1 MRPTRPTL
9 TTKFATATTIRI
21 EQTSAI
27 AAIAP
32 NQQTAA
38 ATAEKTTAGPKPMS
52 AKTIAILK
60 ATAPVVQEHGTE
72 ITSTMYGTMFSEF
85 PEVQNL
91 FNMSHHRVAGATKG
105 GAPPGV
111 SRQATALA
119 NAVIGFAANC
129 DQLGNLGDAV
139 PRMVHKHVSL
149 DIRAKH
155 YPIVGGC
162 LLRAIKTVLGD
173 AATDEIIDAWKE
185 AYWFLADL
193 LIQAEDNMRDEIEN
207 MPGGWAGFR
216 QLRVARK
223 VKESDEVTSFYLE
236 STDPSK
242 GLMTFQ
248 PGQFLS
254 LKFDNLQNGRSI
266 VRNYSVSSAPGQNFY
281 RISVKKEP
289 GNAVNGAPAG
299 VVSSHLH
306 NDVHVGSIL
315 HVGVPCGHF
324 YLEPSTK
331 PIVLISGGVGF
342 TPLLSMLEHLV
353 ASSAQKQPV
362 IFVQYARNPS
372 VRAFGEHIESIAKKN
387 DFVTAHTVYGKFDLN
402 QLEKLLLSKDCEF
415 YFCGP
420 AGFMTAVFKSLS
432 EQWSVPA
439 TQLHYEYFG
448 PTQDISA
455 GSSTQSPPPAY
466 PFATDY
472 HTRLMANP
480 SKQSRTGL
488 VVAAAVAASAVVLTT
503 LLRSTK

>member
-1 MRPTRPTL
+1 M
-9 TTKFATATTIRI
+9 
-21 EQTSAI
+21 
-27 AAIAP
+27 AP

-38 ATAEKTTAGPKPMS
+38 TTAEKPAAGPKPMS

-60 ATAPVVQEHGTE
+60 ATAPVVKEHGTE

-91 FNMSHHRVAGATKG
+91 FNMSHHRVAGSTKG

-162 LLRAIKTVLGD
+162 LLRAIKIILGD

-193 LIQAEDNMRDEIEN
+193 LIQAEDNMRDELER

-242 GLMTFQ
+242 GLMTFK

-254 LKFDNLQNGRSI
+254 LKFDNIQQGRSI

-289 GNAVNGAPAG
+289 GNAANDAPAG

-306 NDVHVGSIL
+306 NDVKVGSIL

-342 TPLLSMLEHLV
+342 TPLLSMLESLV
-353 ASSAQKQPV
+353 ASLPKKQPV
-362 IFVQYARNPS
+362 VFVQYARNPN

-387 DFVTAHTVYGKFDLN
+387 DFVTAHTVYGKFDIN
-402 QLEKLLLSKDCEF
+402 ELEKCLPSKDCEF

-432 EQWSVPA
+432 KQWSVPA
-439 TQLHYEYFG
+439 AQQHYEYFG
-448 PTQDISA
+448 PTQDIGADNSTRRPP
-455 GSSTQSPPPAY
+455 SSC
-466 PFATDY
+466 PFATFDY
-472 HTRLMANP
+472 HTRLVTIDD
-480 SKQSRTGL
+480 KQSRTRL
-488 VVAAAVAASAVVLTT
+488 VVAAAVATSAVVLTT
-503 LLRSTK
+503 LLRSRK

>member
-1 MRPTRPTL
+1 M
-9 TTKFATATTIRI
+9 
-21 EQTSAI
+21 
-27 AAIAP
+27 AP

-38 ATAEKTTAGPKPMS
+38 TTAEKPAAGPKPMS
-52 AKTIAILK
+52 TKTIAILK
-60 ATAPVVQEHGTE
+60 ATAPVVKEHGTE

-91 FNMSHHRVAGATKG
+91 FNMSHHRVAGSTKG

-162 LLRAIKTVLGD
+162 LLRAIKIILGD

-193 LIQAEDNMRDEIEN
+193 LIQAEDNMRDELER

-242 GLMTFQ
+242 GLMTFK

-254 LKFDNLQNGRSI
+254 LKFDNIQQGRSI

-281 RISVKKEP
+281 RISVKKES
-289 GNAVNGAPAG
+289 GNAANDAPAG

-306 NDVHVGSIL
+306 NDVKVGSIL

-342 TPLLSMLEHLV
+342 TPLLSMLESLV
-353 ASSAQKQPV
+353 ASSPKKQPV
-362 IFVQYARNPS
+362 VLMQYARNPN

-387 DFVTAHTVYGKFDLN
+387 DFVTAHTVYGKFDINELDKC
-402 QLEKLLLSKDCEF
+402 LPSKDCEF

-432 EQWSVPA
+432 KQWSVPA
-439 TQLHYEYFG
+439 AQLHYEYFG
-448 PTQDISA
+448 PTQDIGA
-455 GSSTQSPPPAY
+455 DNSTQRPPSSC
-466 PFATDY
+466 PFATFDY
-472 HTRLMANP
+472 HTRLVT
-480 SKQSRTGL
+480 SEDKQSRTRL
-488 VVAAAVAASAVVLTT
+488 VVAAAVATSAVVLTT
-503 LLRSTK
+503 LLRSRK

>member
-1 MRPTRPTL
+1 M
-9 TTKFATATTIRI
+9 
-21 EQTSAI
+21 
-27 AAIAP
+27 AP
-32 NQQTAA
+32 NQQSAVS
-38 ATAEKTTAGPKPMS
+38 TAEQRAGPKPMS
-52 AKTIAILK
+52 AKTISILK
-60 ATAPVVQEHGTE
+60 ATAPVVKEHGTE
-72 ITSTMYGTMFSEF
+72 ITSTMYGMMFSEF

-105 GAPPGV
+105 GAPSGV

-162 LLRAIKTVLGD
+162 LLRAIKIVLGD

-193 LIQAEDNMRDEIEN
+193 LIQAEDTMRDELERL
-207 MPGGWAGFR
+207 PGGWAGFR
-216 QLRVARK
+216 ELRVARK
-223 VKESDEVTSFYLE
+223 VKESDEVTSFYLQ

-254 LKFDNLQNGRSI
+254 LKFDHLQPGRSL

-281 RISVKKEP
+281 RISVKKES
-289 GNAVNGAPAG
+289 GNAVNDVPAG

-306 NDVHVGSIL
+306 NDIKVGSIL

-324 YLEPSTK
+324 YLQPSTK
-331 PIVLISGGVGF
+331 PIVFLSGGVGF
-342 TPLLSMLEHLV
+342 TPLLSMLESLV
-353 ASSAQKQPV
+353 ASPGKTQPV
-362 IFVQYARNPS
+362 VFVQYARNES
-372 VRAFGEHIESIAKKN
+372 VRAFGEHLESIAKKN
-387 DFVTAHTVYGKFDLN
+387 DFVTTHTVYGKFDVN
-402 QLEKLLLSKDCEF
+402 QLEKLLPSKDCEF

-432 EQWSVPA
+432 KQWAVPA

-448 PTQDISA
+448 PTQDIGA
-455 GSSTQSPPPAY
+455 DNSTQRPLASC
-466 PFATDY
+466 PFATFDY
-472 HTRLMANP
+472 HTRLVAPGN
-480 SKQSRTGL
+480 KQSKTHL
-488 VVAAAVAASAVVLTT
+488 VVAAAVATSAVVVAT
-503 LLRSTK
+503 LLRTRK